1 MAVGVPAGHSLA
13 SKVSE
18 AFASFLSQWSKL
30 PFPMT
35 YDAEAEGTGV
45 VHEDIDALIALE
57 ELKTSRGK
65 KFMDT
70 YNPAEGDVMIGGP
83 LPEYDEE
90 TVRRIY
96 NPQSPFWQKRMRG
109 GLAKGQIAEVEP
121 IHMPSYATLMEMALD
136 YPWTGEGGEPSKE
149 ITDQLYQGYGGM
161 QAMPDSYFKK
171 TFQKL
176 DLESQGMTVEQ
187 WEKEEAA
194 KALEMLLSGSAL
206 TEKMRMGDVP
216 GGSVSYHLP
225 DLYKQAEAWRGY
237 DWLGGVA
244 HKGEKQLRPE
254 EEHATMLWQGNMPHP
269 LKPSFYE
276 ETPDTT
282 KTFASAISAPRYA
295 HQLNIETRPGEA
307 PDTTYEKIGLFHPG
321 SKWDKAYEDDYMKLL
336 QSLLHEPFHL
346 KTAQKDTRGYGFRHP
361 QYSPRLFNDIEQL
374 LTKSLLAKLSK
385 KDLMDITKRL
395 VAGEEIDFG
404 KYKRLDIG
412 GE

>member
-1 MAVGVPAGHSLA
+1 MANG
-13 SKVSE
+13 
-18 AFASFLSQWSKL
+18 Q
-30 PFPMT
+30 FPVT
-35 YDAEAEGTGV
+35 YDVAAEATGYA
-45 VHEDIDALIALE
+45 HEDVNALIALE
-57 ELKTSRGK
+57 ALKTSRGR
-65 KFMDT
+65 KFMGM
-70 YNPAEGDVMIGGP
+70 YNPGEGDVMIGGP
-83 LPEYDEE
+83 LPGSDEE

-96 NPQSPFWQKRMRG
+96 DPKSAFWQKYFG
-109 GLAKGQIAEVEP
+109 KSLTDAIKFNPAHGKIAEVEP

-346 KTAQKDTRGYGFRHP
+346 KTAQKDIRGYGFRHP

>member
-1 MAVGVPAGHSLA
+1 MANG
-13 SKVSE
+13 
-18 AFASFLSQWSKL
+18 Q
-30 PFPMT
+30 FPVT
-35 YDAEAEGTGV
+35 YDVAAEATGYA
-45 VHEDIDALIALE
+45 HEDVNALIALE
-57 ELKTSRGK
+57 ALKTSRGR
-65 KFMDT
+65 KFMGM
-70 YNPAEGDVMIGGP
+70 YNPGEGDVMIGGP
-83 LPEYDEE
+83 LPGSDEE

-96 NPQSPFWQKRMRG
+96 DPKSAFWQKYFG
-109 GLAKGQIAEVEP
+109 KSLTDAIKFNPAHGKIAEVEP

-282 KTFASAISAPRYA
+282 RTFASGVSKPRYA
-295 HQLNIETRPGEA
+295 TGMHIDYRTGEV
-307 PDTTYEKIGLFHPG
+307 PDTTYEKIGLFPPG
-321 SKWDKAYEDDYMKLL
+321 SKWDEAYEDDYMKLL
-336 QSLLHEPFHL
+336 TTLLHEPFHF
-346 KTAQKDTRGYGFRHP
+346 KTAQKDIRGYGFRHP
-361 QYSPRLFNDIEQL
+361 QYSPELFESIEQL
-374 LTKSLLAKLSK
+374 LTQSLLSKLSK
-385 KDLMDITKRL
+385 NDIIDITKRL
-395 VAGEEIDFG
+395 VAGEEIDFSQ
-404 KYKRLDIG
+404 YKRLDVG

>member
-1 MAVGVPAGHSLA
+1 MANG
-13 SKVSE
+13 
-18 AFASFLSQWSKL
+18 L
-30 PFPMT
+30 PQT
-35 YDAEAEGTGV
+35 YSVAAEATGYA
-45 VHEDIDALIALE
+45 HEDVNALIALE
-57 ELKTSRGK
+57 ALKTARGR
-65 KFMDT
+65 KFMGM

-83 LPEYDEE
+83 LPGSDEE

-96 NPQSPFWQKRMRG
+96 DPKSEFWQKYFGMSLTDAIKFNPAHG
-109 GLAKGQIAEVEP
+109 KIAEGEP

-136 YPWTGEGGEPSKE
+136 YSWTGEGGEPSKE
-149 ITDQLYQGYGGM
+149 IIDQLYQGYGGM
-161 QAMPDSYFKK
+161 QAMPDSYYKK

-225 DLYKQAEAWRGY
+225 DLYKQAEAFRGY
-237 DWLGGVA
+237 DWLGGLV

-254 EEHATMLWQGNMPHP
+254 EEHALMLWRGNMPHP
-269 LKPSFYE
+269 LKPSLYE

-282 KTFASAISAPRYA
+282 RTFASAISAPRYA
-295 HQLNIETRPGEA
+295 HRLNIETRPGEA

>member
-161 QAMPDSYFKK
+161 QAMPDSYYKK

-176 DLESQGMTVEQ
+176 DLESKGMTVEQ
-187 WEKEEAA
+187 WEKEESA

-216 GGSVSYHLP
+216 GGAVSYHLP

-254 EEHATMLWQGNMPHP
+254 EDFSEMIWRGNMPRP
-269 LKPSFYE
+269 LKPSMHR

-282 KTFASAISAPRYA
+282 RTFASGVSKPRYA
-295 HQLNIETRPGEA
+295 TGMHIDYRTGEV
-307 PDTTYEKIGLFHPG
+307 PDTTYEKIGLFPPG
-321 SKWDKAYEDDYMKLL
+321 SKWDEAYEDDYMKLL
-336 QSLLHEPFHL
+336 TTLLHEPFHF
-346 KTAQKDTRGYGFRHP
+346 KTAQKDIRGYGFRHP
-361 QYSPRLFNDIEQL
+361 QYSPELFESIEQL
-374 LTKSLLAKLSK
+374 LTQSLLSKLSK
-385 KDLMDITKRL
+385 NDIIDITKRL
-395 VAGEEIDFG
+395 VAGEEIDFSQ
-404 KYKRLDIG
+404 YKRLDVG

>member
-1 MAVGVPAGHSLA
+1 MG
-13 SKVSE
+13 
-18 AFASFLSQWSKL
+18 
-30 PFPMT
+30 M
-35 YDAEAEGTGV
+35 
-45 VHEDIDALIALE
+45 
-57 ELKTSRGK
+57 
-65 KFMDT
+65 
-70 YNPAEGDVMIGGP
+70 YNPGEGDVMIGGP
-83 LPEYDEE
+83 LPGSDEE

-96 NPQSPFWQKRMRG
+96 DPKSAFWQKYFG
-109 GLAKGQIAEVEP
+109 KSLTDAIKFNPAHGKIAEVEP

-282 KTFASAISAPRYA
+282 RTFASGVSKPRYA
-295 HQLNIETRPGEA
+295 TGMHIDYRTGEV
-307 PDTTYEKIGLFHPG
+307 PDTTYEKIGLFPPG
-321 SKWDKAYEDDYMKLL
+321 SKWDEAYEDDYMKLL
-336 QSLLHEPFHL
+336 TTLLHEPFHF
-346 KTAQKDTRGYGFRHP
+346 KTAQKDIRGYGFRHP
-361 QYSPRLFNDIEQL
+361 QYSPELFESIEQL
-374 LTKSLLAKLSK
+374 LTQSLLSKLSK
-385 KDLMDITKRL
+385 NDIIDITKRL
-395 VAGEEIDFG
+395 VAGEEIDFSQ
-404 KYKRLDIG
+404 YKRLDVG

>member
-1 MAVGVPAGHSLA
+1 MANG
-13 SKVSE
+13 
-18 AFASFLSQWSKL
+18 L
-30 PFPMT
+30 PQT
-35 YDAEAEGTGV
+35 YSVEAEATGYA
-45 VHEDIDALIALE
+45 HEDVNALIALE
-57 ELKTSRGK
+57 ALKTARGR
-65 KFMDT
+65 KFMGM
-70 YNPAEGDVMIGGP
+70 YNPGEGDVMIGGP
-83 LPEYDEE
+83 LPGSDEE

-96 NPQSPFWQKRMRG
+96 DPKSAFWQKYFG
-109 GLAKGQIAEVEP
+109 KSLTDAIKFNPAHGKIAEVEP

-216 GGSVSYHLP
+216 GGAVSYHLP

-269 LKPSFYE
+269 LKPSMHR

-282 KTFASAISAPRYA
+282 RTFASAISAPRYA

-346 KTAQKDTRGYGFRHP
+346 KTAQKDIRGYGFRHP

-395 VAGEEIDFG
+395 VAGEEIDFS

>member
-1 MAVGVPAGHSLA
+1 MANG
-13 SKVSE
+13 
-18 AFASFLSQWSKL
+18 Q
-30 PFPMT
+30 FPVT
-35 YDAEAEGTGV
+35 YDVAAEATGYA
-45 VHEDIDALIALE
+45 HEDVNALIALE
-57 ELKTSRGK
+57 ALKTARGR
-65 KFMDT
+65 KFMGM
-70 YNPAEGDVMIGGP
+70 YNPGEGDVMIGGP
-83 LPEYDEE
+83 LPGSDEE

-96 NPQSPFWQKRMRG
+96 DPKSAFWQKYFG
-109 GLAKGQIAEVEP
+109 KSLTDAIKFNPAHGKIAEVEP

-346 KTAQKDTRGYGFRHP
+346 KTAQKDIRGYGFRHP